1 MSDSYAALSRF
12 YDALGMSEFALHAM
26 PSILQFAQQKDW
38 IGRRVVDLGCGTG
51 GSVRWLASQGYN
63 ITAIDPSPDML
74 TAARRSIDSRGVA
87 LRWIQGDAH
96 ALHSLSEIDLVLSI
110 DTINE
115 LNSVRELETTFT
127 AIARALAPDK
137 WFIFDLHTLE
147 GLAADHDT
155 SRVLR
160 ADEDITAVITSTYD
174 HERQMRQDSWLLF
187 HAEDAL
193 WTRTTA
199 TRARR
204 GFPVQVVTALLGRV
218 GFEVVGL
225 VNTGFSAVMPTA
237 PNAPRVLVFA
247 RRTR

>member
-1 MSDSYAALSRF
+1 MPDSYAALSRF

-26 PSILQFAQQKDW
+26 PSILQFAQQNDW

-63 ITAIDPSPDML
+63 ITAIDPSPAML

-87 LRWIQGDAH
+87 LQWVQGDVR
-96 ALHSLSEIDLVLSI
+96 ALESVTEIDLVLSI

-115 LNSVRELETTFT
+115 LNNVKDLETCFT
-127 AIARALAPDK
+127 TVARALMPDK

-147 GLAADHDT
+147 GLAADHNT

-160 ADEDITAVITSTYD
+160 ADEDITAVISSTFD
-174 HERQMRQDSWLLF
+174 HERQMRQDTWLLF
-187 HAEDAL
+187 HAEGDL
-193 WTRTTA
+193 WTRDTA
-199 TRARR
+199 TRTRR
-204 GFPVQVVTALLGRV
+204 GFPVQVVTALLART

-225 VNTGFSAVMPTA
+225 VSTTFTPVMPTA
-237 PNAPRVLVFA
+237 PNTPRVLVFA